1 MWDKCSPRCGTL
13 LTLETFNSRRCR
25 QSDWPE
31 VKMHYWGLLRMWKT
45 KLESLFS
52 SRRLA
57 TCVSEVVFGRWVVIH
72 FFCLLLNMPWK
83 KNHIPVFLR
92 IPWSQ
97 LTKLKLFT
105 YWRTFS
111 SFIVIVSPEIMKAK
125 KNNVSKHLLLSFMFI
140 WSQTE
145 YCRISDVLQGQVAI
159 TVMAWFSFGRHK

>member
-13 LTLETFNSRRCR
+13 LTLETLNSQWCR
-25 QSDWPE
+25 PSDRPE
-31 VKMHYWGLLRMWKT
+31 VKMRYWGLLRMWKT

-52 SRRLA
+52 SRRLT
-57 TCVSEVVFGRWVVIH
+57 TCVSEVVFGRLVVIH

-111 SFIVIVSPEIMKAK
+111 SFIVIASPEITKAEK
-125 KNNVSKHLLLSFMFI
+125 ITKVSTPSVEFYVHIASD
-140 WSQTE
+140 
-145 YCRISDVLQGQVAI
+145 RILQNKWCPPRTGCDNCYGLV
-159 TVMAWFSFGRHK
+159 